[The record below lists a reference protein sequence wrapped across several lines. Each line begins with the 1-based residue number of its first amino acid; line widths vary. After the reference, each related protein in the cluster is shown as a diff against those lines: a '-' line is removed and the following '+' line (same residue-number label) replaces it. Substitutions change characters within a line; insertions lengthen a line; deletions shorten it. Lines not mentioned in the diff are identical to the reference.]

1 MIRTFKWTQGGCEM
15 SNPTDTGTINWYEL
29 YQQTE
34 RLMKKTSS
42 KLKEADDLIGSM
54 RVKEDELLAEI
65 EQLKE
70 KLDEFQTDQLTDLMP
85 SKLFNKILEKYF
97 LQAQRSL
104 QSVTNSLG
112 KAPGKSLTI
121 LVIDV
126 DRFSMIN
133 DQ

>member
-1 MIRTFKWTQGGCEM
+1 
-15 SNPTDTGTINWYEL
+15 
-29 YQQTE
+29 
-34 RLMKKTSS
+34 